1 MVDCYPSQ
9 GANSGNS
16 GRCLELIHSFSEK
29 PESAAGSIMRILLCS
44 YVFAPSIGGIETI
57 SRILADQFCRLGST
71 VTVVTHTPGEEK
83 RGAYEVVRRPS
94 LKNLRELADRSDII
108 FQSNISLHTLLPLFF
123 ARKPIVVAHHIWLT
137 RANGRRRWQ
146 DYLKYAVLPLCHN
159 IAISKAVAA
168 FLPVK
173 SIVIYDPFETDE
185 FKDLGEANRTKDI
198 VFMGRLVSDKGCDL
212 ALRALAILRQGG
224 LNPSFTVIGD
234 GPEMPAL
241 KCLVAELGLS
251 QRVVFRGTM
260 REGRGSEVAQ
270 HKIMVIPSAWAEP
283 FGVVALEGLAAGCVL
298 VASSAG
304 GLPEAVGPC
313 GILFPCGDVKALASA
328 LQKLLQNASLR
339 KRLMSESRGHL
350 RRFQPEI
357 VARQYMNFFESVLRP

>member
-1 MVDCYPSQ
+1 M
-9 GANSGNS
+9 
-16 GRCLELIHSFSEK
+16 K
-29 PESAAGSIMRILLCS
+29 ILLCS
-44 YVFAPSIGGIETI
+44 HVFAPSIGGIESV
-57 SRILADQFCRLGST
+57 SRILAEQFSKLGST
-71 VTVVTHTPGEEK
+71 VTVVTQTPGEETDGGY
-83 RGAYEVVRRPS
+83 RVVRQPS
-94 LKNLRELADRSDII
+94 ARELRELAGRSNVV
-108 FQSNISLHTLLPLFF
+108 FQNNISLRTLFPLLLS
-123 ARKPIVVAHHIWLT
+123 RKPIVIAHHIWLT

-168 FLPVK
+168 FLPAK
-173 SIVIYDPFETDE
+173 SIVIYDPFETEE
-185 FKDLGEANRTKDI
+185 FKDIGEANHTQDI
-198 VFMGRLVSDKGCDL
+198 VFMGRLVSNKGCDL
-212 ALRALAILRQGG
+212 ALRALAILRHEG

-241 KCLVAELGLS
+241 KRLVAELGLS
-251 QRVVFRGTM
+251 QQVVFRGTM

-339 KRLMSESRGHL
+339 KRLMSESQGHL

-357 VARQYMNFFESVLRP
+357 VARQYMEVFESALRP